1 MLIVIE
7 QVSRIS
13 DSEVKVT
20 FSSHIGGARA
30 DWDGKAPR
38 SGATYDVEID
48 VSEKIVGE
56 QNIFLC
62 QTEECLIREDGDTIY
77 FRGQIIAV
85 GEEDGCLTVDID
97 GTSTFFDSVGVL
109 FKPGDFVEIQTKEGM
124 KLYDTNM

>member
-1 MLIVIE
+1 
-7 QVSRIS
+7 
-13 DSEVKVT
+13 
-20 FSSHIGGARA
+20 
-30 DWDGKAPR
+30 
-38 SGATYDVEID
+38 
-48 VSEKIVGE
+48 
-56 QNIFLC
+56 
-62 QTEECLIREDGDTIY
+62 LIREDGDTIY